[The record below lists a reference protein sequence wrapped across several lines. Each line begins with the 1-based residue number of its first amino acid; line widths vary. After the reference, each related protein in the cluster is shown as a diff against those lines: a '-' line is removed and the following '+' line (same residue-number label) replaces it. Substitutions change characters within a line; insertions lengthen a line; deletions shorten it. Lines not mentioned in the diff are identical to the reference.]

1 MPPIWQGE
9 VEFSMSFRPRV
20 IPVLLLSGTGL
31 YKTTKFSKPVYLGD
45 PLNILK
51 IFNEKGVDEVVI
63 CDISATEEK
72 RGPRFELLKE
82 LAAEAFMPLGYFGG
96 VRSVSHAQELL
107 AMGYEKIG
115 FNTYAFEEPSVLEQL
130 AKVVGVQSVSVC
142 LDFKK
147 TLFGGY
153 ELKAARGRNSI
164 PGDWKQ
170 WVHRF
175 QNLGVGEFVVQSID
189 RDGQMA
195 GYDVDLIQMVAKE
208 CRVPVIALGGA
219 ARVQDLSAAVAAGA
233 HAAAAGSMF
242 VFQGKHRAVL
252 ISYPSDSELHSA
264 FR

>member
-1 MPPIWQGE
+1 
-9 VEFSMSFRPRV
+9 V

-51 IFNEKGVDEVVI
+51 IFNEKGVDEVVV
-63 CDISATEEK
+63 CDIGATEEK
-72 RGPRFELLKE
+72 RRPHFDLLKE

-96 VRSVSHAQELL
+96 VRSVTDAQQLL
-107 AMGYEKIG
+107 SMGYEKIG
-115 FNTYAFEEPSVLEQL
+115 FNTHAFEEPAVLEQL
-130 AKVVGVQSVSVC
+130 AKVVGVQSVAVC

-153 ELKAARGRNSI
+153 ELKVGRGRQSVS
-164 PGDWKQ
+164 GDWKQ
-170 WVHRF
+170 WVQRF

-189 RDGQMA
+189 RDGQMS
-195 GYDVDLIQMVAKE
+195 GYDLDLIQMVSKE

-219 ARVQDLSAAVAAGA
+219 AKVDDLRSAIASGA

-252 ISYPSDSELHSA
+252 ISYPSDQELQTA
-264 FR
+264 LG